1 MKADPWNPNEPRH
14 TQLFVRSLFLYE
26 YEQQERAVH
35 TLHRDTGNANAN
47 MVTYQADD
55 DPCQPRYVP
64 FPTKPAEDESDRQG
78 SCDPGGESGDVGAVG
93 AAGGAGLLPVRAEPE
108 GGQEPRRATRDGP
121 KEKDKEKE
129 NTENYQYSYRVKDR
143 TEDTGQN
150 VPDVRPN
157 SYPASGIL
165 QFLAAETRLFHEHL
179 QKVKEEYEKT
189 HKMPESLFGVKR
201 VRKLQKT
208 SGKRATVGYTRGAT
222 VYNLFI
228 KKRIA
233 EIKASEPEETV
244 YTKVFR
250 RVVDEW
256 NTLTPEEKKALD
268 GELRGGD
275 EQTNDE

>member
-1 MKADPWNPNEPRH
+1 
-14 TQLFVRSLFLYE
+14 V
-26 YEQQERAVH
+26 
-35 TLHRDTGNANAN
+35 
-47 MVTYQADD
+47 
-55 DPCQPRYVP
+55 
-64 FPTKPAEDESDRQG
+64 
-78 SCDPGGESGDVGAVG
+78 
-93 AAGGAGLLPVRAEPE
+93 
-108 GGQEPRRATRDGP
+108 
-121 KEKDKEKE
+121 
-129 NTENYQYSYRVKDR
+129 
-143 TEDTGQN
+143 TEDMGQN

-201 VRKLQKT
+201 VRKLQKM

-275 EQTNDE
+275 ERTNE